1 MLISFCF
8 NTESNSGEISLF
20 LYTKSQD
27 FMEAETIWYNH
38 PTLEQLN
45 WVKSNTLAESLDI
58 NLTEIGSDYLAG
70 TMPVDERTKQPFGL
84 LHGGASVALA
94 ETLGSIASLLLV
106 NSDLFIGV
114 GIEINANHVKA
125 VTKGLVTGIC
135 KPLHVK
141 GKTHVWE
148 IKIYNEAKELICIS
162 RFTCAIVS
170 KEKMRDKMKSA

>member
-1 MLISFCF
+1 
-8 NTESNSGEISLF
+8 
-20 LYTKSQD
+20 
-27 FMEAETIWYNH
+27 MEAQTIWYSQ

-45 WVKSNTLAESLDI
+45 WVKANTLAESLEI
-58 NLTEIGSDYLAG
+58 NLTEIGNDYLVG
-70 TMPVDERTKQPFGL
+70 TMPVDNRTKQPFGL

-94 ETLGSIASLLLV
+94 ETLGSIASLSVV
-106 NSDLFIGV
+106 NQDLFIGV

-135 KPLHVK
+135 KPLHIK

-148 IKIYNEAKELICIS
+148 IKIYNEANEMTCVS

-170 KEKMRDKMKSA
+170 KQKMQEKMKG